1 MSDLLSNILEK
12 YKKAGTLDIDRS
24 GADGK
29 ENDFIGK
36 HTDNVET
43 FDGPGMKEIDAAVAA
58 VSHAKRAP
66 HHGYEVDGDDD
77 VYESTDMT
85 YADDIEEL
93 AGMEYE
99 DEDLM
104 LDEEQLQEDAS
115 FFMKLIDEV
124 VEEFYNEEAD
134 EEEKAMLD
142 EMLATD
148 EGYIEFVDM
157 IFEGKMGVADEG
169 GDDDIIDAN
178 PKLKG
183 KKAKGDGKGETADG
197 KGQMTKED
205 IERHADVKM
214 VKTKTPDGKVVF
226 RKQKD
231 ETEVSKR
238 SA

>member
-36 HTDNVET
+36 HTDNVDT

-93 AGMEYE
+93 AGMEYD

-104 LDEEQLQEDAS
+104 LEEDQLQEDAG

-148 EGYIEFVDM
+148 EGYIEFVDL

-169 GDDDIIDAN
+169 GDDEVIDAN

-183 KKAKGDGKGETADG
+183 KKQKGDGKSADG
-197 KGQMTKED
+197 KDQMVKED
-205 IERHADVKM
+205 IERHADHKM
-214 VKTKTPDGKVVF
+214 VKTKTPDGKVIW
-226 RKQKD
+226 RKVKA

-238 SA
+238 SD

>member
-36 HTDNVET
+36 HTDNVDT

-66 HHGYEVDGDDD
+66 HKGYEVDTDDD

-93 AGMEYE
+93 AGMEYD

-104 LDEEQLQEDAS
+104 LEEDQLQEDAG

-148 EGYIEFVDM
+148 EGYIEFVDL

-169 GDDDIIDAN
+169 GDDEVIDAN

-183 KKAKGDGKGETADG
+183 KKQKGDGKSADG
-197 KGQMTKED
+197 KDQMVKED
-205 IERHADVKM
+205 IERHADHKM
-214 VKTKTPDGKVVF
+214 VKTKTPEGKVIW
-226 RKQKD
+226 RKVKA

-238 SA
+238 SD

>member
-169 GDDDIIDAN
+169 GDDDVIDAN

-197 KGQMTKED
+197 KDQMTKED

>member
-29 ENDFIGK
+29 EVDFIGK
-36 HTDNVET
+36 HTDNVDT

-66 HHGYEVDGDDD
+66 HKGYEVDSDDD
-77 VYESTDMT
+77 VYESLDMT

-93 AGMEYE
+93 SGMEYD

-104 LDEEQLQEDAS
+104 LEEEQLQEDAN

-142 EMLATD
+142 EMLASD

-157 IFEGKMGVADEG
+157 IFEGKVGVADEG

-183 KKAKGDGKGETADG
+183 KKSKGDGKGQSADG
-197 KGQMTKED
+197 KDQMVKEE
-205 IERHADVKM
+205 IQRHADTKM
-214 VKTKTPDGKVVF
+214 VKVKTPEGKVVW
-226 RKQKD
+226 RKQRA

-238 SA
+238 TD

>member
-1 MSDLLSNILEK
+1 MSELLSNILEK
-12 YKKAGTLDIDRS
+12 YKKAGALDIDRS

-29 ENDFIGK
+29 EEDFIGK
-36 HTDNVET
+36 HIDNVEVV
-43 FDGPGMKEIDAAVAA
+43 DGPGMKEIDAAVAA

-66 HHGYEVDGDDD
+66 HHGHEVDSDDD
-77 VYESTDMT
+77 VYESFDMT

-93 AGMEYE
+93 YGMEWD

-104 LDEEQLQEDAS
+104 IEEEVLQEDAA
-115 FFMKLIDEV
+115 FFMRLIDEV

-148 EGYIEFVDM
+148 EGYIEFVDL
-157 IFEGKMGVADEG
+157 IFEGKLGDADEG
-169 GDDDIIDAN
+169 GDEEVIVAN

-183 KKAKGDGKGETADG
+183 KKAKGDGKT
-197 KGQMTKED
+197 KGKED
-205 IERHADVKM
+205 QMVKEDVERHADVKM
-214 VKTKTPDGKVVF
+214 VKMKTPDGKVVF
-226 RKQKD
+226 RKSRA

-238 SA
+238 SN

>member
-36 HTDNVET
+36 HTDNVDT

-66 HHGYEVDGDDD
+66 HKGYEVDTDDD

-93 AGMEYE
+93 AGMEYD

-104 LDEEQLQEDAS
+104 LEEDQLQEDAG

-148 EGYIEFVDM
+148 EGYIEFVDL
-157 IFEGKMGVADEG
+157 IFEGKMGIADEG
-169 GDDDIIDAN
+169 GDDEVIDAN

-183 KKAKGDGKGETADG
+183 KKAKGDGKGHSADG
-197 KGQMTKED
+197 KDQMVKED
-205 IERHADVKM
+205 VERHADHKM
-214 VKTKTPDGKVVF
+214 VKAKTPDGKVIW
-226 RKQKD
+226 RKVKA

-238 SA
+238 SD

>member
-36 HTDNVET
+36 HTDNVDT

-66 HHGYEVDGDDD
+66 HHGYEVDSDAD
-77 VYESTDMT
+77 VYESADMA
-85 YADDIEEL
+85 YADEIEEL
-93 AGMEYE
+93 AGMEYD

-104 LDEEQLQEDAS
+104 LEEDQLQEDAS

-148 EGYIEFVDM
+148 EGYIEFVDL
-157 IFEGKMGVADEG
+157 IFEGKVGVADEG
-169 GDDDIIDAN
+169 GDDEVIDAN

-183 KKAKGDGKGETADG
+183 KKAKGDGKGESADG
-197 KGQMTKED
+197 KGQMVKED
-205 IERHADVKM
+205 IERHADHKM
-214 VKTKTPDGKVVF
+214 VKAKTPDGKVIW
-226 RKQKD
+226 RKVKA

-238 SA
+238 SD